1 MVNFRAIVERFLRR
15 GLRPIVWI
23 LVRLNISP
31 NALSF
36 FGFCLVMIS
45 VFLFVM
51 DSFVAAGVT
60 FLIGSLFDVLDGE
73 LARTGHRVTSFGSV
87 LDSILD
93 RFSEGI
99 VLIAF
104 AWYFADR
111 GETVGVVITMLGML
125 GSIATSY
132 VRARAEAIGTTCTV
146 GWVTRSERVL
156 IIAVGMFSGQIFLAV
171 SILFLVTT
179 LTVIQRVLHV
189 RSLLV
194 QKDKVSS
201 DKLYDE

>member
-1 MVNFRAIVERFLRR
+1 
-15 GLRPIVWI
+15 
-23 LVRLNISP
+23 
-31 NALSF
+31 
-36 FGFCLVMIS
+36 MIS